1 MSDEQKSASGQPA
14 AATTTTQVSLLDQA
28 IEATKKTE
36 PDEARGLIK
45 ALTEQALQG
54 TVTWDKNITVTLQ
67 KAIQALD
74 GVISSQLSEVMHAPE
89 LLSLEG
95 TWRGLNHLVQNSET
109 STSLKIRMLNASK
122 KDVQRDLSKAL
133 DFDQSELFKRLYEDE
148 FGSAGGEPYGA
159 LIGDYEITNSAE
171 DIDMLQSMAGLG
183 AASLCP
189 FITAASPAMFELD
202 NWQEMAKVR
211 DLAKGFQSS
220 SYAKWRSFRDSEDS
234 RYVNLVM
241 PRVLARL
248 PYGSATVKIDEF
260 DFEEAGFDGSGNP
273 TAMDHNDYCWMNASY
288 VLGTNLTRAFAETGF
303 CTAIRGLENGGK
315 VENLPV
321 HTFISDD
328 GEQDMK
334 CPTEIGITDR
344 REKELGD
351 LGFLPLLHYKNSD
364 FAVFMGGQSV
374 QRPKVFRTDVSKTED
389 YAISTR
395 LPYIM
400 AASRFGHYVKVMGR
414 DKIGSF
420 MEVEDCERWLNNW
433 IKTYVNSSKDTGPE
447 LKARFPLRAAE
458 VQVKPI
464 PGKPGAYDAV
474 LQMQPW
480 LQMEELNASLQLVAE
495 IPKKS

>member
-1 MSDEQKSASGQPA
+1 M
-14 AATTTTQVSLLDQA
+14 
-28 IEATKKTE
+28 
-36 PDEARGLIK
+36 
-45 ALTEQALQG
+45 
-54 TVTWDKNITVTLQ
+54 
-67 KAIQALD
+67 
-74 GVISSQLSEVMHAPE
+74 
-89 LLSLEG
+89 
-95 TWRGLNHLVQNSET
+95 
-109 STSLKIRMLNASK
+109 
-122 KDVQRDLSKAL
+122 
-133 DFDQSELFKRLYEDE
+133 YEEE
-148 FGSAGGEPYGA
+148 FGTAGGEPYGA
-159 LIGDYEITNSAE
+159 LIGDYEISNSPE
-171 DIDMLQSMAGLG
+171 DIEFLQNMAGIG

-189 FITAASPAMFELD
+189 FITAASPALFDLD
-202 NWQEMAKVR
+202 KWSDMNKVR
-211 DLAKGFQSS
+211 DLSKGFQTAA
-220 SYAKWRSFRDSEDS
+220 YAKWRSFRDMEDS
-234 RYVNLVM
+234 RYVSLVM

-248 PYGSATVKIDEF
+248 PYGRNTLKIDEF
-260 DFEEAGFDGSGNP
+260 DFEEAGFDTNGNP
-273 TAMDHNDYCWMNASY
+273 KSMDHDDYCWMNASY
-288 VLGTNLTRAFAETGF
+288 VMGTNLTRSFAETGF

-321 HTFISDD
+321 HTFVSDD
-328 GEQDMK
+328 GDVDMK

-344 REKELGD
+344 REKELSD

-364 FAVFMGGQSV
+364 YAVFMGGQSV
-374 QRPKVFRTDVSKTED
+374 QRPKVFRTDVAKTED

-400 AASRFGHYVKVMGR
+400 AASRFGHYVKVMAR

-433 IKTYVNSSKDTGPE
+433 IKTYVNSNKDTGPE
-447 LKARFPLRAAE
+447 IKARYPLRSAE